1 MFKNILQNREYNP
14 IRQKSAEF
22 LLSQSAKYL
31 SPLEKSLS
39 KEMDN
44 RYVRTFF
51 DLFIAI
57 LMFRNRSMNLLLTEL
72 GGWIAGFAHAPAGT
86 KRISRL
92 LRCKDWSH
100 EKVMDFFFNRGK
112 QRIEKLSKNDKTPLL
127 LWDDSRIEKPES
139 WFLGGLCSVMSSK
152 SKRLTRIKTGYYNPP
167 VKRVCVPGF
176 KWTGITLTA
185 LGEIPSVFQM
195 EWWTTRGVHKEQGTN
210 IIYRMLRKIDK
221 HIGRMALH
229 VFDRG
234 YANANMI
241 EWLTHFKQ
249 DFLIRWKSNHLMIDQ
264 NGEKKKIFNIAKS
277 HKGKFRKLVWDKQ
290 RKKQKHITIAWTAIK
305 HPEFPDS
312 QLYLIIVRDK
322 NNYNS
327 PLYLLTNVSI
337 ENAADAWKMMHA
349 YMRRWDV
356 EQAFRCCKAELGCE
370 SPRLWFF
377 ENNLKLLSILTLVYD
392 FLLRMIC
399 NWKTWTQRLFQNWGH
414 RTGNRYRQ
422 ATIPI
427 YRLRAAI
434 SNVLLALFFTQLAQT
449 RGYGSSP

>member
-14 IRQKSAEF
+14 IQQKSAEF
-22 LLSQSAKYL
+22 VLSQSGEYL
-31 SPLEKSLS
+31 RPLEKKLS
-39 KEMDN
+39 KQIDD

-57 LMFRNRSMNLLLTEL
+57 LMFRNRPMSLLLSEL
-72 GGWIAGFAHAPAGT
+72 GGWIAGFDRAPNGT

-92 LRCKDWSH
+92 LRFKKWGH
-100 EKVMDFFFNRGK
+100 ELIQDFFFDQGK
-112 QRIEKLSKNDKTPLL
+112 QRMEKLQAADKTPLL
-127 LWDDSRIEKPES
+127 LWDDSQVEKPES

-152 SKRLTRIKTGYYNPP
+152 SKRLTRIKPGYYNPP
-167 VKRVCVPGF
+167 VKRVCVPGY
-176 KWTGITLTA
+176 KWTGINLTA

-195 EWWTTRGVHKEQGTN
+195 EWWTTRGVHKEQGSN
-210 IIYRMLRKIDK
+210 IIYRMLKKIDDR
-221 HIGRMALH
+221 IGRMALH

-234 YANANMI
+234 YASAKMV
-241 EWLTHFKQ
+241 EWLTDFKQ
-249 DFLIRWKSNHLMIDQ
+249 DFLIRWKSNHFMIDQ

-277 HKGKFRKLVWDKQ
+277 HRGKYRKTVWDKQ
-290 RKKQKHITIAWTAIK
+290 RKKQKRVTIAWTAIK
-305 HPEFPDS
+305 HPELTDN
-312 QLYLIIVRDK
+312 QLYLVIVRDK

-327 PLYLLTNVSI
+327 PMYLVTNVKI

-349 YMRRWDV
+349 YMKRWDI

-377 ENNLKLLSILTLVYD
+377 KNTLKLLSILTLVYD

-399 NWKTWTQRLFQNWGH
+399 NWKPWVQRLFQQWAY

-427 YRLRAAI
+427 YRLRAAV
-434 SNVLLALFFTQLAQT
+434 SNVLLSLFFTQLAIT
-449 RGYGSSP
+449 RGYALSP